1 MRRLRPSTVARSII
15 KFRRFCNLIT
25 PQMVRRNA
33 PTRGLELQPDYQL
46 APHAWHASKAKP
58 PRPHTTIIPP
68 HNRHR
73 GQPLGCSPATP
84 PGMRVRTGRLEWLR
98 SCVGLPHHAPGFADL
113 GSAKWVHSLPHLFG
127 LHPYRL
133 CGELHSR
140 EHLIPICIKNDNCVA
155 SPCRAAA
162 LSAASRL
169 VLFSNANWNE
179 ALPF

>member
-1 MRRLRPSTVARSII
+1 
-15 KFRRFCNLIT
+15 
-25 PQMVRRNA
+25 MVRRNA

-46 APHAWHASKAKP
+46 APHAWHVSKANP
-58 PRPHTTIIPP
+58 PRPHTTTIPP

-140 EHLIPICIKNDNCVA
+140 EHLRLSHFDNPRAIPSIPSALRLVA
-155 SPCRAAA
+155 PTTMAFADFSLQVA
-162 LSAASRL
+162 LS
-169 VLFSNANWNE
+169 
-179 ALPF
+179 PFQA